1 LEEVNLVPIHP
12 HVFFELPGSFNM
24 LIHILIYAAGTA
36 LTALG
41 GFHGYRYC
49 GGRFSKEEE
58 TARLRDEF
66 VFGDDLDKMYN
77 EDRIRLDSDEAY
89 KRALGGDT
97 KPNALSTP
105 PDRRIDDRRPASS
118 APGRQTGK

>member
-1 LEEVNLVPIHP
+1 MPIHP

-49 GGRFSKEEE
+49 GGRSTRCTTKIGSGW
-58 TARLRDEF
+58 TAMKRISGRLAVIPSRTR
-66 VFGDDLDKMYN
+66 Y
-77 EDRIRLDSDEAY
+77 RPRLIGE
-89 KRALGGDT
+89 
-97 KPNALSTP
+97 
-105 PDRRIDDRRPASS
+105 
-118 APGRQTGK
+118 